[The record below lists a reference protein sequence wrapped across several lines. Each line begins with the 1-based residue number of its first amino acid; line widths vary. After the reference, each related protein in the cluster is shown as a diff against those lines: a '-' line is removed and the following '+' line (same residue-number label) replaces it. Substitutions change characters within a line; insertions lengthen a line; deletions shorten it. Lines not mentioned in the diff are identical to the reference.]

1 MDVPGFGWAAYGQA
15 TDEPRVL
22 VFSKTAAF
30 RHGSIPAG
38 VQAIRELGTANQ
50 FAVDATE
57 DAAAFTDENLAR
69 YDAVVWLS
77 TTGDV
82 LDAPQQAAFERYIQ
96 AGGGY
101 AGVHAASDT
110 EYTWNWYGGLVGAYF
125 SGHPDPQSATVE
137 VADHAHPSTK
147 HLPARWTR
155 SDEWYNF
162 QSNPRGKVHVLAT
175 LDETTYTGGGMG
187 TDHPIAWCQL
197 LPGRSLLVHG
207 RRPRRRVLHRSAVP
221 QAPARRHPVGRRRAG
236 QRLRRHGQQTTSRRS
251 CSTTT
256 SRARWAWTSRPT
268 AA

>member
-1 MDVPGFGWAAYGQA
+1 MRRVMVVCAVLWMCLASAGAAYGQA

-38 VQAIRELGTANQ
+38 VQAIRELGTANA

-162 QSNPRGKVHVLAT
+162 QSNPRGK
-175 LDETTYTGGGMG
+175 
-187 TDHPIAWCQL
+187 
-197 LPGRSLLVHG
+197 
-207 RRPRRRVLHRSAVP
+207 
-221 QAPARRHPVGRRRAG
+221 
-236 QRLRRHGQQTTSRRS
+236 
-251 CSTTT
+251 
-256 SRARWAWTSRPT
+256 
-268 AA
+268 

>member
-1 MDVPGFGWAAYGQA
+1 MTGPDASSDEYRAGYLAGQADRQGEVDWLENEADRYYRLAYGDERRLPSVAVTRAELESLEKAGVLELRGEGETAGYTGIDLELLDILADVRRLGFGELFPIAIAEPYLAAVKKLGQ
-15 TDEPRVL
+15 EN
-22 VFSKTAAF
+22 
-30 RHGSIPAG
+30 G
-38 VQAIRELGTANQ
+38 

-57 DAAAFTDENLAR
+57 DARVFTENQLKR
-69 YDAVVWLS
+69 YRAVVFLS

-82 LDAPQQAAFERYIQ
+82 LDTAQQGAFERYIQ

-187 TDHPIAWCQL
+187 TEML
-197 LPGRSLLVHG
+197 T
-207 RRPRRRVLHRSAVP
+207 PR
-221 QAPARRHPVGRRRAG
+221 
-236 QRLRRHGQQTTSRRS
+236 
-251 CSTTT
+251 
-256 SRARWAWTSRPT
+256 
-268 AA
+268 